1 MRKKLLI
8 IGLVLLAALL
18 LSGCTGSTAW
28 PGLSTD
34 GEKYVYLAN
43 AQSVYSINLGDGT
56 VKWQYP
62 LQADSK
68 KSFYSNPVIAPNG
81 LVIFGSVGVDHSL
94 FAIDPSKFPN
104 TPVQTVGGLQK
115 FLCNI
120 GMATCPEEY
129 HVEAWIFTGAKDH
142 WVASQLIVN
151 DTVFAP
157 NADGNLYIL
166 SVKDGS
172 LIKKLAIDSKGQS
185 RLWGQPVTD
194 GKRVFI
200 TSLDRSVVAIDAQ
213 TYDILW
219 HEDLSGAIPGGAA
232 LGSDGMLY
240 VGSLAKQLE
249 KFDPETGKHES
260 VFTAK
265 GDKGWIWGTPVV
277 DGDTL
282 YFSDIDGYFYSYNTR
297 TGQLNWEPIKPDN
310 AITASP
316 LVQTDRVLIA
326 TESGTIYSINKQDG
340 SYKLWRQV
348 EKKGKIYTTPVTGGG
363 FVLAAYLESD
373 YYLIALDQDGNKKWT
388 FPAGK

>member
-8 IGLVLLAALL
+8 IGLILLAAVL

-34 GEKYVYLAN
+34 GEKTVYLAN
-43 AQSVYSINLGDGT
+43 AQFVYAMNLSDG
-56 VKWQYP
+56 KIAWQYP
-62 LQADSK
+62 LQANSK
-68 KSFYSNPVIAPNG
+68 MSFYSNPAVAPNG

-94 FAIDPSKFPN
+94 IAVDPTKFPN
-104 TPVQTVGGLQK
+104 TPVQPVSGIQK
-115 FLCNI
+115 FFCGI
-120 GMATCPEEY
+120 GLASCPEY

-166 SVKDGS
+166 SLKDGS
-172 LIKKLAIDSKGQS
+172 LIKQLAIDSKGQS

-213 TYDILW
+213 TYEVLW
-219 HEDLSGAIPGGAA
+219 HEDLGGAIPGGAV

-240 VGSLAKQLE
+240 VGSLAKHLE
-249 KFDPETGKHES
+249 KFDPGTGKHES
-260 VFTAK
+260 VVDA
-265 GDKGWIWGTPVV
+265 KGWIWGTPVV
-277 DGDTL
+277 DGDNL
-282 YFSDIDGYFYSYNTR
+282 YFSDIDGNFYSYNTK
-297 TGQLNWEPIKPDN
+297 TGKLNWAPILPDG

-326 TESGTIYSINKQDG
+326 TESGNIYSVNKADG
-340 SYKLWRQV
+340 AYKLWHQV

-363 FVLAAYLESD
+363 YVLAAYLEAD

-388 FPAGK
+388 YPAGK